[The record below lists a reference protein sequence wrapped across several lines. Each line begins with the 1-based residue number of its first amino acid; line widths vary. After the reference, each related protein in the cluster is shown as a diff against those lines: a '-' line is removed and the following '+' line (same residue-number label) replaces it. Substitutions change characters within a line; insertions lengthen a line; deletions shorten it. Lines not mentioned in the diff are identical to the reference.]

1 MQFARLN
8 DVTLHYQVIGSP
20 TDKPP
25 VVFVNSLGTDFRIW
39 RDVVVRLADDCS
51 MLMYDKRGH
60 GLSDVGEATYSM
72 ALHASD
78 LKALLEHT
86 GFGGAV
92 ACGSSVGGLIA
103 QQLCLDHPEA
113 LGGLVLLGI
122 AHKVGTAQSWAERIA
137 AVSAGGITAV
147 ADKIVSGW
155 FTAEFRKDQAATAG
169 YRNMLTRTPQDGY
182 LGTVAAIRDT
192 DFTTTARNIAVPIV
206 CAVGDS
212 DPTTPVT
219 LAQEYVRL
227 VPGARLE
234 VIAHA
239 GHIPCVE
246 QPVAVA
252 KIIRNAISLV
262 GTEFES
268 HVTH

>member
-8 DVTLHYQVIGSP
+8 DVTLHYQTIGSP
-20 TDKPP
+20 AEKPA

-39 RDVVVRLADDCS
+39 RDVVVRLAGECA
-51 MLMYDKRGH
+51 MLLYDKRGH
-60 GLSDVGEATYSM
+60 GLSDVGEAPYSM
-72 ALHASD
+72 ELHAAD
-78 LKALLEHT
+78 LEALLTHT

-103 QQLCLDHPEA
+103 QQLCLDHPNT
-113 LGGLVLLGI
+113 LSGIVLLGI
-122 AHKVGTAQSWAERIA
+122 AHRVGTARSWAERIA
-137 AVSAGGITAV
+137 AVSSGGIAAV
-147 ADKIVSGW
+147 ADKVVSGW
-155 FTAEFRKDQAATAG
+155 FTADFRKDKAATAG

-192 DFTTTARNIAVPIV
+192 DFTATARRIGVPII

-212 DPTTPVT
+212 DPTTP
-219 LAQEYVRL
+219 LALAEEYVDL
-227 VPGARLE
+227 APGARLE
-234 VIAHA
+234 VIANA

-246 QPVAVA
+246 QPEVVA
-252 KIIRNAISLV
+252 KIIRKIISLV
-262 GTEFES
+262 GTETES